1 MLATLMTGLAVWT
14 LASVVLALTAGRV
27 ITFHER
33 SERLQPLAE
42 TVRGCLGPI
51 AVPMPIREM

>member
-1 MLATLMTGLAVWT
+1 MLATLMTDLAVWT
-14 LASVVLALTAGRV
+14 LASVPLPLIAGRL

-33 SERLQPLAE
+33 TERLQPLAA

-51 AVPMPIREM
+51 VVPMPIRDM